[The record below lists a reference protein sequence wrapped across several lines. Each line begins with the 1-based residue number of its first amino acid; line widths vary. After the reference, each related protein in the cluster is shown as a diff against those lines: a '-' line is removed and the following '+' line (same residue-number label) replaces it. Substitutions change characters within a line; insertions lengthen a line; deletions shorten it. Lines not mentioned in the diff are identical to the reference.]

1 MNKLMLVV
9 AVAVVFTAFS
19 EESVLRVAEKVAE
32 QRAAVQDPVRAA
44 VVVRAEKDAAKFDL
58 ATRREIERLYRLA
71 SSKGEDAAEALKTLE
86 EKYPEANRT
95 GCAVMYAA
103 QRSRDVKQRE
113 EILKRAIEK
122 YGDCFYGDGV
132 QVAAQARWY
141 LSGLYSREGKKDEA
155 KMLLDEIKA
164 KYPDAVTHRGKKFA
178 DLIK

>member
-9 AVAVVFTAFS
+9 VAVAAFTGFS
-19 EESVLRVAEKVAE
+19 GETVPKSAEKGTE
-32 QRAAVQDPVRAA
+32 QKSAVQDSVRAA
-44 VVVRAEKDAAKFDL
+44 VVARAEKDAAKFDL
-58 ATRREIERLYRLA
+58 ATRREIERLYRMS
-71 SSKGEDAAEALKTLE
+71 SSKGDGSAEALKTLE

-103 QRSRDVKQRE
+103 QRSRDVKKRE

-155 KMLLDEIKA
+155 KKLLDEIKA
-164 KYPDAVTHRGKKFA
+164 KYPDAVTHQGKKFA

>member
-1 MNKLMLVV
+1 MNKLMFVIAA
-9 AVAVVFTAFS
+9 AVAFIGFS
-19 EESVLRVAEKVAE
+19 EEAVSKSAEKGS
-32 QRAAVQDPVRAA
+32 AAVQNPVRAA
-44 VVVRAEKDAAKFDL
+44 VVARAEKDVAKFDKV
-58 ATRREIERLYRLA
+58 TRREIERLYRLS
-71 SSKGEDAAEALKTLE
+71 SSKAEGAAGALKTLE

-103 QRSRDVKQRE
+103 QRARDVKQRE

-155 KMLLDEIKA
+155 KKLLDEIKT
-164 KYPDAVTHRGKKFA
+164 KFPDAVTHQGRKFA

>member
-1 MNKLMLVV
+1 MNKLMFVIAA
-9 AVAVVFTAFS
+9 AVAFVGFS
-19 EESVLRVAEKVAE
+19 EEAVSKSAEKGSD
-32 QRAAVQDPVRAA
+32 QKAAVQNPVRAA
-44 VVVRAEKDAAKFDL
+44 VVARAEKDVAKFDKV
-58 ATRREIERLYRLA
+58 TRREIERLYRLS
-71 SSKGEDAAEALKTLE
+71 SSKAEGAAEALKTLE

-103 QRSRDVKQRE
+103 QRASDMKQRE

-155 KMLLDEIKA
+155 KKLLDEIKA